1 MSRVTPLAREVYDR
15 KEEQNFREFVRRNL
29 AEVESKMTF
38 MTEKLRFANLPV
50 YADDAAAGAGGLVQS
65 QFYRT
70 AAGALMVKL

>member
-15 KEEQNFREFVRRNL
+15 KEEQNFREFVRRNFSE
-29 AEVESKMTF
+29 AESRIMELS
-38 MTEKLRFANLPV
+38 EKLRFSNLPV
-50 YADDAAAGAGGLVQS
+50 YVDDAGAGVGGLVQG